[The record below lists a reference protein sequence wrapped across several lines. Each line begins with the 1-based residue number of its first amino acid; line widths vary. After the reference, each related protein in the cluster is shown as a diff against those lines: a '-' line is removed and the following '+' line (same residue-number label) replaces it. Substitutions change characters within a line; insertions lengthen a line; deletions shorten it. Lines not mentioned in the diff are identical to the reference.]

1 MTGFSI
7 FSNMNTI
14 DFEEYIQDNFN
25 VSSPDE
31 LSDHDKII
39 AYERMKAEYM
49 FLELSND
56 EYLKTCMKVAEYL
69 GV

>member
-1 MTGFSI
+1 
-7 FSNMNTI
+7 MNTI

-31 LSDHDKII
+31 LSEHDKII

-69 GV
+69 GVE

>member
-1 MTGFSI
+1 
-7 FSNMNTI
+7 MNTI

-31 LSDHDKII
+31 LSEHDKIL

-49 FLELSND
+49 FIGLSSD
-56 EYLKTCMKVAEYL
+56 EYMRTCIKIAEYL

>member
-1 MTGFSI
+1 
-7 FSNMNTI
+7 MNTI

-31 LSDHDKII
+31 LSDHDKIL

-49 FLELSND
+49 FLELSNH

>member
-1 MTGFSI
+1 MT
-7 FSNMNTI
+7 TI

-31 LSDHDKII
+31 LSDHDKIL
-39 AYERMKAEYM
+39 ALERMKAEYM

-56 EYLKTCMKVAEYL
+56 EYLKTCMKAAEYL
-69 GV
+69 GVE